1 MILLKIQAVYTKV
14 YSSLPRETADAPS
27 LQAFKVI
34 LGGALSSLIWLGGAT
49 AGALDLDGLYGPFQ
63 PKPLCDS

>member
-27 LQAFKVI
+27 LEAFKVI
-34 LGGALSSLIWLGGAT
+34 LGGALSSLI
-49 AGALDLDGLYGPFQ
+49 
-63 PKPLCDS
+63 